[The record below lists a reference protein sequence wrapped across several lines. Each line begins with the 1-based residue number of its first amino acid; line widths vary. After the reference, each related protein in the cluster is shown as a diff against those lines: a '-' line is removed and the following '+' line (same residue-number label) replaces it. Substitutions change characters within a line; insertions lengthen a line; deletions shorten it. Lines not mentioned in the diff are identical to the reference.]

1 MYNLYIMF
9 KPLCKKYGVS
19 IDIKQTERSYRIYTE
34 TSIIEKN
41 KNFIDLIKNKQ
52 FYDLITEL
60 NSDMID
66 ELKVIT
72 SNGDSDNMLILFKDI
87 GSEISLSKNTK
98 TLYFNNTLIIEDDKH
113 VKLVGKVLKN
123 DDASDDEDEET
134 DNQNGTKIDYL
145 NVLVKEENNKFHIEL
160 LFKYAGKKNPVFVEN
175 ATAFLFRKLLYR
187 LKCHLEDSTTEDVD

>member
-1 MYNLYIMF
+1 MF

-19 IDIKQTERSYRIYTE
+19 IDIKQSERSYRIYTE
-34 TSIIEKN
+34 TNIIEKH
-41 KNFIDLIKNKQ
+41 KDFISLIKNKK

-66 ELKVIT
+66 ELTIVD

-87 GSEISLSKNTK
+87 GSDISLSTNSK
-98 TLYFNNTLIIEDDKH
+98 TLYFNNTLVVEDENH
-113 VKLVGKVLKN
+113 VKLKGMVLKN
-123 DDASDDEDEET
+123 DNAEEDEDEET
-134 DNQNGTKIDYL
+134 DNSTKIEYI
-145 NVLVKEENNKFHIEL
+145 NVVVKEENNKFYIEL

-187 LKCHLEDSTTEDVD
+187 LKCHLEDSTMENVD

>member
-1 MYNLYIMF
+1 MF
-9 KPLCKKYGVS
+9 KPLCRKYGVS

-41 KNFIDLIKNKQ
+41 KNFINLIKNKQ

-66 ELKVIT
+66 ELKIVK

-87 GSEISLSKNTK
+87 GSDISLSKNTK
-98 TLYFNNTLIIEDDKH
+98 TLYFNNTLVIEDDKR
-113 VKLVGKVLKN
+113 VKLIGMVLKN
-123 DDASDDEDEET
+123 ECEDDDDDDDDT
-134 DNQNGTKIDYL
+134 DNGTKIDYI
-145 NVLVKEENNKFHIEL
+145 NVLVKEENNKFYIEL
-160 LFKYAGKKNPVFVEN
+160 LFKYTGKKNPVFVEN

>member
-1 MYNLYIMF
+1 MF
-9 KPLCKKYGVS
+9 KPLCRKYGVS
-19 IDIKQTERSYRIYTE
+19 IDIKQSERSYRIYTE
-34 TSIIEKN
+34 TCIIEKN
-41 KNFIDLIKNKQ
+41 KNFIDLIKNKK

-66 ELKVIT
+66 ELKIVK

-87 GSEISLSKNTK
+87 GSDISLSKNTK
-98 TLYFNNTLIIEDDKH
+98 ILYFNNTLVVEDDKH
-113 VKLVGKVLKN
+113 VKLIGMVLKN
-123 DDASDDEDEET
+123 EDGDDNEGDDEDN
-134 DNQNGTKIDYL
+134 DNGTKIDYI

-160 LFKYAGKKNPVFVEN
+160 LFKYTGKKNPVFVEN

>member
-1 MYNLYIMF
+1 MF

-19 IDIKQTERSYRIYTE
+19 IDIKQSERCYRIYTE
-34 TSIIEKN
+34 TNIIEKHR
-41 KNFIDLIKNKQ
+41 KFIDLIKNKQ
-52 FYDLITEL
+52 FYDLITKL

-66 ELKVIT
+66 ELKIVQ

-87 GSEISLSKNTK
+87 GSDISLSKDTK
-98 TLYFNNTLIIEDDKH
+98 TLYFNNTLIIEDETH
-113 VKLVGKVLKN
+113 VKLIGKVLKN
-123 DDASDDEDEET
+123 EDVDDDEDEDT
-134 DNQNGTKIDYL
+134 DNDNSNGTKIDYL

>member
-1 MYNLYIMF
+1 MF
-9 KPLCKKYGVS
+9 KPLCRKYGVS
-19 IDIKQTERSYRIYTE
+19 IDIKQSDRSYRIYTE

-41 KNFIDLIKNKQ
+41 KNFIDLIKNKK

-66 ELKVIT
+66 ELKIVK

-87 GSEISLSKNTK
+87 GSDISLSKNTK
-98 TLYFNNTLIIEDDKH
+98 TLYFNNTLVVEDDKH
-113 VKLVGKVLKN
+113 VKLIGMVLKN
-123 DDASDDEDEET
+123 EDGDDNEEDT
-134 DNQNGTKIDYL
+134 DNDNGTKIDYL
-145 NVLVKEENNKFHIEL
+145 NVLVKEENSKFQIEL

>member
-1 MYNLYIMF
+1 MF
-9 KPLCKKYGVS
+9 KPLCRKYGVS
-19 IDIKQTERSYRIYTE
+19 IDIKQSERSYRIYTE

-41 KNFIDLIKNKQ
+41 KNFIDLIKNKK

-66 ELKVIT
+66 ELKIVK

-87 GSEISLSKNTK
+87 GSDISLSKNTK
-98 TLYFNNTLIIEDDKH
+98 TLYFNNTLVVEDDKH
-113 VKLVGKVLKN
+113 VKLIGMVLKN
-123 DDASDDEDEET
+123 EAGDEEDEDNDDRT
-134 DNQNGTKIDYL
+134 GNCTKIDYL
-145 NVLVKEENNKFHIEL
+145 NVLVKEENNKIQIEL

-187 LKCHLEDSTTEDVD
+187 LKCHLEDSTSEYLD